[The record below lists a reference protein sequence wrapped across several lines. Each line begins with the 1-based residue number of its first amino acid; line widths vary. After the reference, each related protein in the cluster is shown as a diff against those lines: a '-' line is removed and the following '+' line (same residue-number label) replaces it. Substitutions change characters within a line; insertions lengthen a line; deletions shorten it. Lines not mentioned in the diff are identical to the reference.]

1 MAVDIGTTPAYDIPK
16 DYTSG
21 LADLLKE
28 AKNIYEAKKGAGFQT
43 YTAPRIAGFSP
54 EELAAMGGIA
64 GLVGSGQQYFAPAAG
79 LTAGLAQQYTPATA
93 QQYMS
98 PYQQAVIDVE
108 KREAVRAAQRPM
120 QDIAAA
126 AVKAGGFGG
135 SKQAILEAEAQKN
148 LQQQLGDIQTK
159 GQQAAYET
167 GLRAFESQKDRE
179 KTAAAGLTSL
189 GQIAPKQSLA
199 ELTALSGIGEA
210 QRGMTQAGLDI
221 QYQDFLKQQQYPYDL
236 LGQYQS
242 TLYGYPY
249 QAYGQEQYTPY
260 QKPSTFQQLAGV
272 LGSVGKVGSAF
283 GFFNT
288 GGKIAYQSEGGLSGM
303 TKKLQAGSS
312 VGSPYLRPFY
322 TVSGMYLKDEQPS
335 YMSEDVDM
343 DQVMTSAPS
352 MTSTMT
358 DVIETQDTGSDDMT
372 VTKKDIVE
380 KYLQSMMLGTNLLE
394 EQKKFREQQEE
405 YAKKKLEKLER
416 EAGPIQYGSDVLL
429 GIAGADP
436 RDPLATQIATGVDY
450 AEGERP
456 DVELARYEIQKALAE
471 GRISEIE
478 AQAALAKTQ
487 TSGLI
492 DIYQLTAPTD
502 YLIGLDV
509 TSDLTSLAGNLGF
522 SGKNAVTAVNSAK
535 SQARSIISENPEM
548 YNTAEKQQ
556 ELVQSILMNMNP
568 NTPNGT
574 PVDTDTSVD
583 NQSPVDAAPEITEDI
598 LEAIGAK

>member
-108 KREAVRAAQRPM
+108 KREAIRQAQRPM
-120 QDIAAA
+120 QDISAAA
-126 AVKAGGFGG
+126 TQVGGMGG
-135 SKQAILEAEAQKN
+135 SRQAILEAEAQRN

-167 GLRAFESQKDRE
+167 GLRAFESQKERE
-179 KTAAAGLTSL
+179 RQAASGLTSL